1 MHVHTIS
8 HRRFSP
14 PGAATGGAHSL
25 AVLIPHSRSG
35 AVHTTSMRGYRRPA
49 VLFLPGQQSVAGH
62 FIVAGAFERC
72 RPQLLHRQT
81 KHQRPCK
88 FSDARHLVPSRHV
101 CRPSD
106 DNHGEEHVGSDQKD
120 VGEYQNVDC

>member
-8 HRRFSP
+8 NSRAVFS
-14 PGAATGGAHSL
+14 
-25 AVLIPHSRSG
+25 SRC
-35 AVHTTSMRGYRRPA
+35 RDRRPA
-49 VLFLPGQQSVAGH
+49 LLNSSLGFGSVAVH
-62 FIVAGAFERC
+62 FIRAGAFERC